1 MASSKPIS
9 YEAARDGL
17 AEVVAKLESGK
28 SSLEDSL
35 KLWERGEELAKIC
48 QDWLDGA
55 KAKLDK
61 VKSEVEDLDDE
72 DSEYDDEE
80 ELEDEDDEEVDE

>member
-1 MASSKPIS
+1 MASAKQLS
-9 YEAARDGL
+9 YEAARDEL

-28 SSLEDSL
+28 ASLEESL

-48 QDWLDGA
+48 QEWLDGA

-61 VKSEVEDLDDE
+61 VKSEVEDFEDE
-72 DSEYDDEE
+72 YE
-80 ELEDEDDEEVDE
+80 EDEDEE

>member
-1 MASSKPIS
+1 MASAKQLS
-9 YEAARDGL
+9 YEAARDEL
-17 AEVVAKLESGK
+17 AEVVSKLESGK
-28 SSLEDSL
+28 ASLEESL

-61 VKSEVEDLDDE
+61 VKSQV
-72 DSEYDDEE
+72 E
-80 ELEDEDDEEVDE
+80 ELEAYEDDEEYEDEDEDK

>member
-1 MASSKPIS
+1 MATKKSADSLS
-9 YEAARDGL
+9 YEAARDEL

-61 VKSEVEDLDDE
+61 VKSEVEELDDE
-72 DSEYDDEE
+72 YEDDEDEE
-80 ELEDEDDEEVDE
+80 E

>member
-1 MASSKPIS
+1 MASSKAIS
-9 YEAARDGL
+9 YEAARDEL

-61 VKSEVEDLDDE
+61 VKSEVDE
-72 DSEYDDEE
+72 LDDEE
-80 ELEDEDDEEVDE
+80 EYEDEDEE